1 MGCKEARNKGK
12 LPQGS
17 GIILM
22 KKKKGIDFRCFFKL
36 KYWWLMYIVLI
47 GSCLALSILIEQI
60 KQKFKIKEVIYAKN
74 N

>member
-36 KYWWLMYIVLI
+36 KYWDKIFM
-47 GSCLALSILIEQI
+47 LA
-60 KQKFKIKEVIYAKN
+60 KEKT
-74 N
+74 